1 VAFFIS
7 KGHKHFKLTFAPFQI
22 PITFT
27 AAPGNDIQNLIM
39 RDHSIPAVL
48 FNEDSK
54 APHRECRICQKNLM
68 DGELYAIQK
77 VFKNYPDQEAQA
89 LFDFA
94 LCKNC
99 MEQARAELSKESRLR
114 IDQFMMEGLEN
125 LEASGEEAS
134 DRWEQHRC
142 TLSGTYLQESNE
154 FQMMAVCQ
162 GESLVDSP
170 VCLSAE
176 MLETIQELLSP
187 ESREELNRFS
197 ENNFGWPPELKKALV
212 DGDIVLL

>member
-1 VAFFIS
+1 
-7 KGHKHFKLTFAPFQI
+7 
-22 PITFT
+22 
-27 AAPGNDIQNLIM
+27 
-39 RDHSIPAVL
+39 
-48 FNEDSK
+48 
-54 APHRECRICQKNLM
+54 M